1 MRFLLGFTDEVIQ
14 QVKSLPSTSEI
25 EQNGHDFRVTITTGP
40 SVLENEFTIG
50 KETEMQTATG
60 EKIKVRQDSK
70 VCCLLWSAVGS
81 SCVSSSANLHSCFM
95 FEDGG

>member
-14 QVKSLPSTSEI
+14 HVKSLTSTSEI
-25 EQNGHDFRVTITTGP
+25 EQNGNDFKVTITTGP
-40 SVLENEFTIG
+40 NVIENKFTIG
-50 KETEMQTATG
+50 KETEMQTATA

-70 VCCLLWSAVGS
+70 VCYLLWSAAGS